1 MSRERLIPVIE
12 EDLFRSLKKIAAKYK
27 SSECLEYELQR
38 YLEFVT
44 NYSNIK
50 IDEIISLFLHD
61 NPEHSRKDYKG
72 PYSPFFDI
80 DHYNK
85 YKKLESGTGASASA
99 SSKQHLLRESSLEES
114 SDYLLLSN
122 KKDTEEREFASE
134 TENSD
139 NSRVT
144 ATDSMEEIPHSPVC
158 TTRSYASNEEDDYSK
173 LEEILEASIEAAPDS
188 HKIIGLT
195 INVHAPY

>member
-1 MSRERLIPVIE
+1 LQPQENS
-12 EDLFRSLKKIAAKYK
+12 KKQG
-27 SSECLEYELQR
+27 SGWLEGELQR

-50 IDEIISLFLHD
+50 IDEIISLFLYE
-61 NPEHSRKDYKG
+61 NSEYSRKDYKG
-72 PYSPFFDI
+72 PYSPFFDV

-85 YKKLESGTGASASA
+85 YKKLESGTGASASS
-99 SSKQHLLRESSLEES
+99 SSKQHLLRESSLEGS

-134 TENSD
+134 SENSD

-144 ATDSMEEIPHSPVC
+144 ATDSMEEIPHNPVC
-158 TTRSYASNEEDDYSK
+158 TARSGTNNEQYDYSK
-173 LEEILEASIEAAPDS
+173 PEEILEASIESPSDS
-188 HKIIGLT
+188 HELIGLQ
-195 INVHAPY
+195 